1 LEISAT
7 LCTREPDFLTELPEN
22 PGIILAYLIEHVAT
36 LICNEYLRD
45 MPVESI
51 IWVKHKPGRPG
62 RDKSPP
68 EESYDQGLFVWN
80 GETFNSP
87 RWVSLP
93 SAYFGD
99 GIFTAFPER
108 SKRLSLHYS

>member
-1 LEISAT
+1 MEISAT

-51 IWVKHKPGRPG
+51 I
-62 RDKSPP
+62 
-68 EESYDQGLFVWN
+68 
-80 GETFNSP
+80 
-87 RWVSLP
+87 
-93 SAYFGD
+93 
-99 GIFTAFPER
+99 
-108 SKRLSLHYS
+108 